1 MKTENEIFTQLS
13 SALVSEIQNFGI
25 KKEVPAEIE
34 VMREGQYLKA
44 IPFVMQGLVK
54 VFSRYDDKELLLYY
68 IKPGESCIMSFDACL
83 QNKPSKVYA
92 STEENSTILLL
103 PVEKVFQWMREY
115 PEMNTLF
122 FLQYN
127 SRYSELI
134 TMINQ
139 VLFEKLDKRLME
151 YLKAKT
157 RLTKKNPINIAH
169 RKIANDLGTAREVVT
184 RILKKLENEGRISQ
198 NAEGIKII

>member
-1 MKTENEIFTQLS
+1 MKTENEIFAQLTS
-13 SALVSEIQNFGI
+13 KLVSEIKNHGI
-25 KKEVPAEIE
+25 KKEVPADLE
-34 VMREGQYLKA
+34 VMREGQYIKA
-44 IPFVMQGLVK
+44 IPFVMNGLVK
-54 VFSRYDDKELLLYY
+54 VYTRYDERELLLYY

-92 STEENSTILLL
+92 STEEQSTILLL
-103 PVEKVFQWMREY
+103 PVGKVFRWMKEY

-127 SRYSELI
+127 TRYSELI
-134 TMINQ
+134 NMINQ

-151 YLKAKT
+151 YLRAKVS
-157 RLTKKNPINIAH
+157 LTNKNQINISH

-184 RILKKLENEGRISQ
+184 RILKKMENENKISQ
-198 NAEGIKII
+198 DADGIKII

>member
-13 SALVSEIQNFGI
+13 SALVSEIQNHGI
-25 KKEVPAEIE
+25 KKDVPAEIE
-34 VMREGQYLKA
+34 VMREGQYIKA
-44 IPFVMQGLVK
+44 IPFVMKGLVK

-92 STEENSTILLL
+92 STEENTTILLL